1 MASEADDF
9 GNPMFKA
16 DELLNTTQVKDL
28 LSKFAYQEKVK
39 GAKPFSCNFC
49 DKKFPKKSMFL
60 QHVSKAHNPEVS
72 DKVKEYVKVG

>member
-1 MASEADDF
+1 MGSEADDF

-39 GAKPFSCNFC
+39 GSKPFSCNFC
-49 DKKFPKKSMFL
+49 DKKFPRKGMFL
-60 QHVSKAHNPEVS
+60 QHVSKDHNPEVS

>member
-1 MASEADDF
+1 MGSEADDF
-9 GNPMFKA
+9 GNTMFKT

-39 GAKPFSCNFC
+39 GATPFSCNFC
-49 DKKFPKKSMFL
+49 DKTFPKKSIFL
-60 QHVSKAHNPEVS
+60 QHVTKEHTPEVS